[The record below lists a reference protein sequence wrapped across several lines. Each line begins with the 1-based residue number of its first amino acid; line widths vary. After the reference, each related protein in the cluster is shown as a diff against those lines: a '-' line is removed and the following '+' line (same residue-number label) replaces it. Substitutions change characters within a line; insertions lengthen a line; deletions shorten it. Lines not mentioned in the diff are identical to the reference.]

1 MGKKR
6 MSDSRQFIKDPTARK
21 YMLDIYP
28 DISQDFASRKFQEI
42 NILLKAGMISNLNM
56 EFKVSLHVL
65 CDLISEMIS
74 YDRALLYLRNNDL
87 DMVTPF
93 IVRGFPKKIAE
104 PLQQGNLFAEWC
116 MQSGKTFFIPFS
128 NDKKVSRDLAYA
140 DAASLISVPIYE
152 SNNIIGTLQIFSNKA
167 NFFSEDDAKLLWL
180 LMIQSEAL
188 FRNYEANG
196 QEDAASL
203 LHSLPGQAN
212 LSQFH
217 EQLEREIGR
226 AKRRKNP
233 MSLLL
238 IEMDR
243 WNEYNQQYGHLKGE
257 QTLNEI
263 SSILM
268 NQIRQIDTVCR
279 YGEDRFALILTE
291 TDRKGGL
298 VFADRLRETIS
309 RHLFQNERGERSIR
323 ITISAGLVTFPF
335 DAQEKLALIHSME
348 QALRSAKEQGG
359 NQVTQYPQQDPLAT
373 ESETL
378 TQQLDLN
385 RVTRTIHSVFNMERL
400 IELIVEIAMEALH
413 AEKGSLLLADP
424 EADQF
429 VIKAAC
435 GFGKYTDLIKNTR
448 VPADKTV
455 TGWVAAG
462 KKPVVSENIETI
474 PEVHKNL
481 YKDYKN
487 DSFLSIPLLA
497 GEKTLGVI
505 HISNKAD
512 GGAFTEKDLQQILP
526 LSGHLANF
534 LQEGLRFEE
543 IQYSFSKTALASL
556 AMVLEAKDSFHNGHS
571 ERVARYTEELAKRM
585 KLTKAEIE
593 KLTLSARLHDIVK
606 IAIRSELY
614 NKKGKLSE
622 EETAI
627 IRRHP
632 FFSWKILDA
641 LATEEEEVK
650 NTILQHHEKLNGSG
664 YPYGLVG
671 DQIPLPSRILCVADT
686 FVSMT
691 SNRAWRKPFTRDA
704 ALKEMQSLA
713 NIHFD
718 PQVLQ
723 KLSEIVQ

>member
-1 MGKKR
+1 
-6 MSDSRQFIKDPTARK
+6 MSDPRRFIKDPTARK
-21 YMLDIYP
+21 YMLDISP
-28 DISQDFASRKFQEI
+28 DISQDFASRRFQEI

-65 CDLISEMIS
+65 CDLISEMIP
-74 YDRALLYLRNNDL
+74 YDRALLYLRDNDL

-93 IVRGFPKKIAE
+93 IVRGFSQKIAE
-104 PLQQGNLFAEWC
+104 PLQQGNIFAEWC

-128 NDKKVSRDLAYA
+128 SDKEVNRDLAYI
-140 DAASLISVPIYE
+140 DASSMISVPIYE
-152 SNNIIGTLQIFSNKA
+152 SNNIIGTLQLFGNKA
-167 NFFSEDDAKLLWL
+167 NFFAEDDAKLLWL

-188 FRNYEANG
+188 FRDYEANG
-196 QEDAASL
+196 PEDAASSQ
-203 LHSLPGQAN
+203 HSLPGQAN

-298 VFADRLRETIS
+298 VFADRLRKTIS
-309 RHLFQNERGERSIR
+309 RHLFQDERGERSVR

-348 QALRSAKEQGG
+348 QSLRTAKEQGG

-373 ESETL
+373 ESDAL

-413 AEKGSLLLADP
+413 AEKGSLLLAEP
-424 EADQF
+424 GTDQF

-462 KKPVVSENIETI
+462 KKPVVSENIENI

-487 DSFLSIPLLA
+487 DSFLSIPLLS
-497 GEKTLGVI
+497 GKKTLGVI
-505 HISNKAD
+505 HLSNKD
-512 GGAFTEKDLQQILP
+512 NGGSFTEEDLHQILP
-526 LSGHLANF
+526 LSSHLASF

-543 IQYSFSKTALASL
+543 IQHSFSKTALASL
-556 AMVLEAKDSFHNGHS
+556 AMVLEAKDTFHNGHS
-571 ERVARYTEELAKRM
+571 ERVARYTENLAKQM
-585 KLTKAEIE
+585 KLPRPEIE
-593 KLTLSARLHDIVK
+593 KLTLSARLHDIGK

-650 NTILQHHEKLNGSG
+650 NTVLQHHEKLNGSG

-691 SNRAWRKPFTRDA
+691 SKRAWRKSFTKEA
-704 ALKEMQSLA
+704 ALKEMQNLA
-713 NIHFD
+713 NVHFD

-723 KLSEIVQ
+723 KLSEIIH